1 MDLVG
6 FDEDRVLV
14 PRPQSLLLD
23 SKLGGRGDA
32 LFSPSMAAAEGLEHS
47 SFSRSVAVRQLV
59 EEDLE
64 EKGERS
70 DRVRTRTRPARRRR
84 AAGRGRLTCGRGV
97 SLAPSSPRS
106 RAGPTPLLQSR
117 LASLWRPAA
126 VREPL
131 RRLRVLF
138 CYVLMPM
145 CAWAMGWGPV
155 GCGLWQCGL

>member
-1 MDLVG
+1 MDRVG

-32 LFSPSMAAAEGLEHS
+32 LFSPSMATAEGLEHS
-47 SFSRSVAVRQLV
+47 SQQVSSSSAIGRAT

-84 AAGRGRLTCGRGV
+84 GTGRGRLTCGRGV
-97 SLAPSSPRS
+97 
-106 RAGPTPLLQSR
+106 GR
-117 LASLWRPAA
+117 LARPVVAA
-126 VREPL
+126 VACWPCCSREL
-131 RRLRVLF
+131 AAAKRLRLCVT
-138 CYVLMPM
+138 
-145 CAWAMGWGPV
+145 A
-155 GCGLWQCGL
+155 